1 MRHLLMAYRYLS
13 LKWDIAD
20 TVIACDTV
28 NKRDSDVYGKYKCAN
43 QGTMPL
49 HKTKHGFIIANFK
62 SIKQRWQASAK
73 MFPLVIR
80 NCNKLM

>member
-1 MRHLLMAYRYLS
+1 MRHLLMTYRYLS

-20 TVIACDTV
+20 TVIACDAV
-28 NKRDSDVYGKYKCAN
+28 NKWDSDVYGKYKCTN

-49 HKTKHGFIIANFK
+49 HKTTHNSIIANFK

-73 MFPLVIR
+73 IFRLVIR
-80 NCNKLM
+80 NCKKVM